1 MATNP
6 FSLQGRVAL
15 VTGGNSG
22 IGRTLA
28 VALREAGAKVAIG
41 GRRADRN
48 AAVLGELGDQGAA
61 FELDVCDEASVERAI
76 NGVVERFGRIDI
88 LINNAGDVN
97 RKSVMELERSDWD
110 RVMAI
115 NLTGPFL
122 CTKHAARR
130 MKAQGSGKIIN
141 IASVY
146 GLTAPSKG
154 LQVAYTASKTGVIG
168 LTRVNAV
175 ELMPLG
181 IQVNAIA
188 PGYFFTEMT
197 GELRGTLAGTGYQ
210 AAYAVRAPGRD
221 LGAGRHLHLPGVL
234 GLRPRQR
241 DLHPGRR
248 RVSGLGRSGTR
259 LESGPAVH
267 RRETRLRSLLG
278 LQQARQQQVV
288 ELVCV
293 FDLRNVAD
301 VLHDAQLR
309 ARRDPGEPFTLSQR
323 CNGIEVTP
331 DYEHRHRQR
340 SIGRG
345 VFARSSLRRR
355 EQRGQPSTDR
365 SRAALDVE
373 RTLVHRDALVRRG
386 CGVRDE
392 GLQQLAGEHRIGEE
406 SSDQGVAQRRRL
418 RATLHRRRR
427 RLLPRITHT
436 QRGIHQHQC
445 AHSFRCEKRCFH
457 RRAAAERVTHQ
468 DSPIDSQAIEHSD
481 DALALLPACRTL
493 RVTGRSE

>member
-28 VALREAGAKVAIG
+28 LALREAGAKVAIG

-48 AAVLGELGDQGAA
+48 AAVLAELGDQAAA

-76 NGVVERFGRIDI
+76 GGVVERFGRIDI
-88 LINNAGDVN
+88 LVNNAGDVN

-141 IASVY
+141 VASVY

-197 GELRGTLAGTGYQ
+197 GELRGTSLEQAIKRRTPSGRLGETSELVGTCIYLASS
-210 AAYAVRAPGRD
+210 ASD
-221 LGAGRHLHLPGVL
+221 H
-234 GLRPRQR
+234 
-241 DLHPGRR
+241 
-248 RVSGLGRSGTR
+248 VSGICIPVDGGYLASDG
-259 LESGPAVH
+259 LE
-267 RRETRLRSLLG
+267 
-278 LQQARQQQVV
+278 
-288 ELVCV
+288 
-293 FDLRNVAD
+293 
-301 VLHDAQLR
+301 R
-309 ARRDPGEPFTLSQR
+309 A
-323 CNGIEVTP
+323 
-331 DYEHRHRQR
+331 
-340 SIGRG
+340 
-345 VFARSSLRRR
+345 
-355 EQRGQPSTDR
+355 
-365 SRAALDVE
+365 
-373 RTLVHRDALVRRG
+373 
-386 CGVRDE
+386 
-392 GLQQLAGEHRIGEE
+392 
-406 SSDQGVAQRRRL
+406 
-418 RATLHRRRR
+418 
-427 RLLPRITHT
+427 
-436 QRGIHQHQC
+436 
-445 AHSFRCEKRCFH
+445 
-457 RRAAAERVTHQ
+457 
-468 DSPIDSQAIEHSD
+468 
-481 DALALLPACRTL
+481 
-493 RVTGRSE
+493 

>member
-6 FSLQGRVAL
+6 FSLHGRVAL

-28 VALREAGAKVAIG
+28 LALREAGAKVAIG

-48 AAVLGELGDQGAA
+48 AAVLADLDDQGAA

-76 NGVVERFGRIDI
+76 GGVVERFGRIDI

-197 GELRGTLAGTGYQ
+197 GELRGTSLEQAIKRRTPSGRLGETSELVGTCIYLASS
-210 AAYAVRAPGRD
+210 ASD
-221 LGAGRHLHLPGVL
+221 H
-234 GLRPRQR
+234 
-241 DLHPGRR
+241 
-248 RVSGLGRSGTR
+248 VSGICIPVDGGYLASDG
-259 LESGPAVH
+259 LE
-267 RRETRLRSLLG
+267 
-278 LQQARQQQVV
+278 
-288 ELVCV
+288 
-293 FDLRNVAD
+293 
-301 VLHDAQLR
+301 
-309 ARRDPGEPFTLSQR
+309 
-323 CNGIEVTP
+323 
-331 DYEHRHRQR
+331 
-340 SIGRG
+340 RG
-345 VFARSSLRRR
+345 
-355 EQRGQPSTDR
+355 
-365 SRAALDVE
+365 
-373 RTLVHRDALVRRG
+373 
-386 CGVRDE
+386 
-392 GLQQLAGEHRIGEE
+392 
-406 SSDQGVAQRRRL
+406 
-418 RATLHRRRR
+418 
-427 RLLPRITHT
+427 
-436 QRGIHQHQC
+436 
-445 AHSFRCEKRCFH
+445 
-457 RRAAAERVTHQ
+457 
-468 DSPIDSQAIEHSD
+468 
-481 DALALLPACRTL
+481 
-493 RVTGRSE
+493 